1 MEAAAETN
9 QVVSRSVLSGDSLGE
24 RWRRR
29 CRSTPGSVFLI
40 SEERELTYAEADR
53 MADLAISI
61 LDQCHVRRGD
71 VVGLQMET
79 NLTYVIMLIACFKA
93 ELLTMPLSPRLNP
106 DEACYLVEQMK
117 PSLLVM
123 DHDQGPLAMAC
134 RDGAHNYSGGKVQ
147 LNQRTLFIQRRLSLS
162 ASPAESGYD
171 SLSAANRPA
180 AILCTSGTTSY
191 TKGCLLS
198 NKNILASEI
207 SFNQIYEITDKDRLI
222 LASGFYH
229 AIGFHHGIVST
240 FLAGGSMVLL
250 GRYSSQAMMELTRRY
265 CCTYTVTVPT
275 VVYDL
280 LAWYRPGDPL
290 KRVISGGAPLSQD
303 MLGMAWKSGLPLYNI
318 YGLTECAP
326 FSCTTPAYY
335 RAHEGMTTAGFP
347 ICGTKIRLVDKTGR
361 QVREWG
367 RSGQIL
373 VQGPTV
379 FQGYYRNPK
388 ETHKVLTS
396 DGWFSTGDQGHMTP
410 DGALVMDDRLK
421 DMVIRGGENISTGL
435 VESYLLG
442 HPDIAEA
449 AVVGVDDPRLGERI
463 GAFIVMK
470 TGKRPLELE
479 QVKEYLASRG
489 VIKKFWPEVLKV
501 RKSLPRTSSGK
512 IKKYLLS

>member
-1 MEAAAETN
+1 MEAAAETD

-29 CRSTPGSVFLI
+29 CRSTPGS
-40 SEERELTYAEADR
+40 YAEADR

-229 AIGFHHGIVST
+229 AIGFHRIDISCWWIHGASWSIQQPGHDGIDQT
-240 FLAGGSMVLL
+240 VLL
-250 GRYSSQAMMELTRRY
+250 YIHGH
-265 CCTYTVTVPT
+265 
-275 VVYDL
+275 
-280 LAWYRPGDPL
+280 
-290 KRVISGGAPLSQD
+290 
-303 MLGMAWKSGLPLYNI
+303 
-318 YGLTECAP
+318 
-326 FSCTTPAYY
+326 
-335 RAHEGMTTAGFP
+335 RAHR
-347 ICGTKIRLVDKTGR
+347 RL
-361 QVREWG
+361 
-367 RSGQIL
+367 
-373 VQGPTV
+373 
-379 FQGYYRNPK
+379 
-388 ETHKVLTS
+388 
-396 DGWFSTGDQGHMTP
+396 
-410 DGALVMDDRLK
+410 
-421 DMVIRGGENISTGL
+421 
-435 VESYLLG
+435 
-442 HPDIAEA
+442 
-449 AVVGVDDPRLGERI
+449 
-463 GAFIVMK
+463 
-470 TGKRPLELE
+470 
-479 QVKEYLASRG
+479 
-489 VIKKFWPEVLKV
+489 
-501 RKSLPRTSSGK
+501 
-512 IKKYLLS
+512 